1 MSIDRETAI
10 RRLAAAHSDL
20 VSFIVLI
27 ARDFHLAEDI
37 YQDVLV
43 EAMRHDGEFASD
55 QHLMRWARKI
65 ARNRVIDAARK
76 STSRKTVFDSSVLDL
91 VEQEW
96 ASTPAPSEG
105 ELVEALRH
113 CMGELADPVRKLV
126 EMRYREDLSGQELAD
141 KLDRPRAS
149 VYTSLSRAH
158 RALAECIDKQTAAP
172 DEGGER

>member
-10 RRLAAAHSDL
+10 RRLAARHSDL
-20 VSFIVLI
+20 VSFIVLLG
-27 ARDFHLAEDI
+27 RDFHLAEDV

-43 EAMRHDGEFASD
+43 EAMRHDGVFESD

-76 STSRKTVFDSSVLDL
+76 SDPRRTIFDSSVLDL
-91 VEQEW
+91 VEKEW
-96 ASTPAPSEG
+96 DNTPAPTEG

-126 EMRYREDLSGQELAD
+126 EMRYREELSGQELAD
-141 KLDRPRAS
+141 KLNRPRAS

-158 RALAECIDKQTAAP
+158 RALAECIDKQTAAS
-172 DEGGER
+172 DEGGKQ